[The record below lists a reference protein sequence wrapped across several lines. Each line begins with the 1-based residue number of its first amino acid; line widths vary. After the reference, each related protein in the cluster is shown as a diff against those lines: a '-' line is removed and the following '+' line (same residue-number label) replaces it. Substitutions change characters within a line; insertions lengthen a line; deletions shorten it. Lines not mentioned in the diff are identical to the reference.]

1 MHPGYDYETHR
12 TLAAVESRHHER
24 ALEHRRALK
33 AKVPASSVLDRMMSG
48 LGWLRPVTLQPA
60 GTVSNE
66 MTMTDRACR
75 PPGGGLGRIALCRS
89 EDGIVEE
96 SVPA

>member
-1 MHPGYDYETHR
+1 
-12 TLAAVESRHHER
+12 
-24 ALEHRRALK
+24 
-33 AKVPASSVLDRMMSG
+33 MMSG